1 MWAERAYKTKADGT
15 QLTLDELTN
24 IARFAELIS
33 LNKQFGADPINIL
46 LSQSKTLQQAQ
57 NIKEFEDLILTL
69 YNASNSTEPA
79 LNKKVKET
87 NTFKQNINQL
97 QMYEYNAGE
106 LLVEMWKNASEE
118 LKMELKNYPKL
129 FLAMGG
135 ASKILDIGE
144 ITLDNKSYNF
154 ATEEVT
160 KKLAEICNKLINFYT
175 DTEKLHKKLNKGIFT
190 LKDPEISQNGLNGYE
205 LVRLQNFVPIF
216 ASDIFNDGYK
226 NKLKTSGVLGVVEQL
241 DIVDYMTQ
249 IRDICFEKHT
259 EKIVKINDKERLI
272 DFVNPE
278 TSAASVSL
286 FVLPYNQGIVKAPQ
300 NYGKIFEETTIY
312 NGKTIKDLLPEVI
325 KNLSTSNIPT
335 QKIEVTEAQMLDIE
349 RIITTSAALVEQYN
363 ALYVSNKT
371 NDIRGDSF
379 FIIKRMDDAIKAKW
393 EKLFKNMNEDFIKK
407 RFVENG
413 MTGGNVYRLI
423 YYGDFMGEAELKGK
437 NSEYVF
443 MIWRINKINFD
454 TKDKQTKLEKV
465 APIKVPYF
473 DFYVPLEQLDTSY
486 SILNKISE
494 DSFVSIAKTN
504 NIWI

>member
-1 MWAERAYKTKADGT
+1 
-15 QLTLDELTN
+15 
-24 IARFAELIS
+24 
-33 LNKQFGADPINIL
+33 
-46 LSQSKTLQQAQ
+46 
-57 NIKEFEDLILTL
+57 
-69 YNASNSTEPA
+69 
-79 LNKKVKET
+79 
-87 NTFKQNINQL
+87 
-97 QMYEYNAGE
+97 
-106 LLVEMWKNASEE
+106 
-118 LKMELKNYPKL
+118 
-129 FLAMGG
+129 
-135 ASKILDIGE
+135 
-144 ITLDNKSYNF
+144 
-154 ATEEVT
+154 
-160 KKLAEICNKLINFYT
+160 
-175 DTEKLHKKLNKGIFT
+175 
-190 LKDPEISQNGLNGYE
+190 
-205 LVRLQNFVPIF
+205 
-216 ASDIFNDGYK
+216 
-226 NKLKTSGVLGVVEQL
+226 
-241 DIVDYMTQ
+241 MTQ

-494 DSFVSIAKTN
+494 DSFVSIAKTT